1 MSQVCLT
8 FRTSAEIKEIL
19 ERTAIEELRTLSG
32 QDEMIVLKWLKAEGN
47 LKRASK
53 EREQSFTTTQN

>member
-19 ERTAIEELRTLSG
+19 ERTAIEEQRTLSG

>member
-19 ERTAIEELRTLSG
+19 ERTAIEELLTLSG